1 METLKKIFSSLVLV
15 VYLLVLGVCASAEQS
30 GSGDDA
36 LKIVDSEA
44 APTPTPA
51 EATPTPTP
59 AEGDAGKEGG
69 DGP

>member
-1 METLKKIFSSLVLV
+1 MPECQPKTRGRVV
-15 VYLLVLGVCASAEQS
+15 VYLLVLGACASAEQS
-30 GSGDDA
+30 GSGDDP

-44 APTPTPA
+44 TPTPTPA

-69 DGP
+69 EGP